1 MESEQS
7 QDFNERLSQWV
18 ANQGFWF
25 QVRYSMSGSGS
36 AGTAMFH
43 LLKLSFRLLIFA
55 LILAVGGAVYLMKRT
70 GTKSFR
76 KDFTASLQ
84 DGLAATRIEVGSLSR
99 DQGQLNI
106 SRIDCVGSPDTFY
119 SRLEAKTIHGKMNF
133 IDGVIGQWDLGV
145 ISIFKLD
152 IDLNAGADDAES
164 SHNVGKALFKESDRV
179 RLNSL
184 NVADATLRW
193 GYSERTFGSIENSE
207 MKVQRLPQSMKVSFK
222 GGTFSQNWLKNME
235 IIDMVVDC
243 TPNGFTVERA
253 EFRQGPAMVDF
264 SGLSVIGGERPLLK
278 GVAKIRRLPLENV
291 LPTAM
296 RSFVE
301 GSISGDFQVSGST
314 NTVEGVIFSGRV
326 VLDGQDTLTLRE
338 RLPILKAL
346 SDVDYVRNYYRVN
359 FQDGSF
365 QMKTSSGQLTISELK
380 LESDDLLTMEGEMH
394 VRLPTP
400 EESRSSVMKGEV
412 SKAAMAPRDD
422 AAEEQKT
429 ASKKQANTFS
439 LSRAA
444 KETKREKNADTTTSA
459 ASVAERLSDAM
470 AARQLAEQ
478 AADRAA
484 KTLRY
489 EGKFLIT
496 LPADAFELAP
506 KLLAK
511 FPVDPTRGRIPLVI
525 PLEGDLYD
533 LTARQADEIYQLRS
547 H

>member
-1 MESEQS
+1 
-7 QDFNERLSQWV
+7 
-18 ANQGFWF
+18 
-25 QVRYSMSGSGS
+25 MSGSGS
-36 AGTAMFH
+36 MGTAMFH
-43 LLKLSFRLLIFA
+43 LLKLGFRLLIFA

-76 KDFTASLQ
+76 TDFTASLQ
-84 DGLAATRIEVGSLSR
+84 EGLAASSIEVGSLSR
-99 DQGQLNI
+99 EQGQLNI

-119 SRLEAKTIHGKMNF
+119 TRLEAKTVHGKMNF
-133 IDGVIGQWDLGV
+133 IDGVFGQWDLGV
-145 ISIFKLD
+145 VSIFKLD
-152 IDLNAGADDAES
+152 IDLNAGADDPES
-164 SHNVGKALFKESDRV
+164 AHNVGKALFKESNEV
-179 RLNSL
+179 LLNSL
-184 NVADATLRW
+184 DVADVTLRW

-207 MKVQRLPQSMKVSFK
+207 MKVRRLPRSMKVSFK
-222 GGTFSQNWLKNME
+222 GGTFSQNWLKNLE
-235 IIDMVVDC
+235 IIDMVVEC

-264 SGLSVIGGERPLLK
+264 SGLGVIGGERPSLK
-278 GVAKIRRLPLENV
+278 GLVKIRRLPLENV

-314 NTVEGVIFSGRV
+314 NSTEGVVFSGPV
-326 VLDGQDTLTLRE
+326 VLDGQDTITLRE

-365 QMKTSSGQLTISELK
+365 QMKTASGQLTISELK
-380 LESDDLLTMEGEMH
+380 LKSDDLLTMEGQMH

-400 EESRSSVMKGEV
+400 EESRASVMKGEA
-412 SKAAMAPRDD
+412 SKTALTPRDD
-422 AAEEQKT
+422 DEEEKKMAA
-429 ASKKQANTFS
+429 KKEANTFS
-439 LSRAA
+439 LTRAA
-444 KETKREKNADTTTSA
+444 KEAKRAKDGTSPKTET
-459 ASVAERLSDAM
+459 SVSDRLSDAM

-478 AADRAA
+478 AADRAS

-489 EGKFLIT
+489 EGKFLVT

-506 KLLAK
+506 KLMEK
-511 FPVDPTRGRIPLVI
+511 FPVDRSSGRIPLTI